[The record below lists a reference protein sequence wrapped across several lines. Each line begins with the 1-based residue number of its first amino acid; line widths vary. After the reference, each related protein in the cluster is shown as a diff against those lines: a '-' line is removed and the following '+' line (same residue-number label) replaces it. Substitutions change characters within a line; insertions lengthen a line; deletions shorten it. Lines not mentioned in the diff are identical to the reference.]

1 MFDGLIVL
9 LEMIGVIA
17 FAVSGAVMGI
27 EKEMDIYGVT
37 VLGFTTAVGG
47 GVLRDVLL
55 GTTPPMMFRD
65 PKYALVAV
73 IVSVAV
79 FVPSVRRIIMKDK
92 KIYDKLMLI
101 SDSIGLGVFTVTGIQ
116 TANAAYAE
124 RNVFLYVFVGVLTGV
139 GGGVMRDLFSQSR
152 PYIFVKHFYACAS
165 MIGAVVCV
173 ILWDIAGNA
182 AAMLIGALCV
192 VMLRL
197 AAAHFHW
204 KLPKAGEK
212 SL

>member
-1 MFDGLIVL
+1 MFDGLIIL
-9 LEMIGVIA
+9 LEMIGVVA
-17 FAVSGAVMGI
+17 FAVSGAITAI

-73 IVSVAV
+73 IVSIAV
-79 FVPSVRRIIMKDK
+79 FVPSVRRIIMRDK
-92 KIYDKLMLI
+92 KIYDRIMLI
-101 SDSIGLGVFTVTGIQ
+101 SDSIGLGVFTVAGIQ
-116 TANAAYAE
+116 TAYAACSE
-124 RNVFLYVFVGVLTGV
+124 LNVFLFVFVGVLTGV

-165 MIGAVVCV
+165 MIGAIVCV
-173 ILWDIAGNA
+173 FLWDIAGNA
-182 AAMLIGALCV
+182 AAMLAGAVCIV
-192 VMLRL
+192 ALRL
-197 AAAHFHW
+197 AAAHFRW
-204 KLPKAGEK
+204 KLPKA
-212 SL
+212 